1 MWALSVTW
9 KFKGGSARLFLI
21 MMETE
26 AEQAGS
32 TDSIGPSSAAPSPGC
47 STSMLQ
53 KCKIPYYQDPA
64 MLTFPECLPMLYA

>member
-9 KFKGGSARLFLI
+9 KFKGGSTRLFLI

-32 TDSIGPSSAAPSPGC
+32 TDSTGLICCTPPRLLHFYATKMQASLLPG
-47 STSMLQ
+47 TLQ
-53 KCKIPYYQDPA
+53 C
-64 MLTFPECLPMLYA
+64 